1 MSVFVMARATSKNRF
16 KNLIGVLLAPVAFYM
31 LFRWFEHTQVYQPFT
46 RLEANGDVLGRP
58 FEDVY
63 FQERPKL
70 NGWFFPA
77 NTNSPRAHLAVLICH
92 GNAGNI
98 SHRLDLYKLLLAT
111 GVNVFAFDYR
121 GYGRSEG
128 KPSEAG
134 TYQDAQSAHS
144 WLLARGF
151 AGTNIIA
158 LGESL
163 GGAVASELALRQPL
177 GGLALQSAFTSILDI
192 GTELFPW
199 LPVRIIATIK
209 YDTRS
214 KLPEIKVPVLV
225 MHGPSDSVIPFHH
238 AERNFAAANEPK
250 LFWKLEGDHND
261 PVTNERENYLK
272 GFERFLAMVEHR
284 QPENTRGAGQSDSR
298 D

>member
-1 MSVFVMARATSKNRF
+1 MARRMSKNRI
-16 KNLIGVLLAPVAFYM
+16 KNVIGVLLAPVVFYM
-31 LFRWFEHTQVYQPFT
+31 LFRWFENQQVYQPST
-46 RLEANGDVLGRP
+46 RLQVNGDVLRRP

-63 FQERPKL
+63 FQDRPKL

-98 SHRLDLYKLLLAT
+98 SHRLDLYELLLAA

-128 KPSEAG
+128 RPSETG
-134 TYQDAQSAHS
+134 TYQDAESAHS
-144 WLLARGF
+144 WLRARGF
-151 AGTNIIA
+151 SATNIIV

-163 GGAVASELALRQPL
+163 GGAVASELALRQAL
-177 GGLALQSAFTSILDI
+177 GGLVLQSTFTSILDI
-192 GTELFPW
+192 GAELFPW
-199 LPVRIIATIK
+199 LPVRMMATIK

-214 KLPEIKVPVLV
+214 KLPKIKVPLLV
-225 MHGPSDSVIPFHH
+225 MHAPGDSIIPFHH

-250 LFWKLEGDHND
+250 LFWKLAGDHND
-261 PVTNERENYLK
+261 PLTAERANYLK
-272 GFERFLAMVEHR
+272 GFEKFLV
-284 QPENTRGAGQSDSR
+284 SL
-298 D
+298 

>member
-1 MSVFVMARATSKNRF
+1 MAHGTSKNRF
-16 KNLIGVLLAPVAFYM
+16 KNLIGVLLAPFAFYM
-31 LFRWFEHTQVYQPFT
+31 LFRWFEHQQVYQPST
-46 RLEANGDVLGRP
+46 RLQANGDVLRRP
-58 FEDVY
+58 FEDVW
-63 FQERPKL
+63 FQDRPKL

-98 SHRLDLYKLLLAT
+98 SHRLDLYGLLLAT

-128 KPSEAG
+128 KPSETG
-134 TYQDAQSAHS
+134 TYQDAESAHS
-144 WLLARGF
+144 WLVARGF

-163 GGAVASELALRQPL
+163 GGGIASELALRLPL
-177 GGLALQSAFTSILDI
+177 GGLVLQSTFTSILDI
-192 GTELFPW
+192 GKELFPW
-199 LPVRIIATIK
+199 LPVRIMATIK

-214 KLPEIKVPVLV
+214 KLPKINVPVLV
-225 MHGPSDSVIPFHH
+225 IHGPGDSIIPFHH
-238 AERNFAAANEPK
+238 AEQNFAAANEPK
-250 LFWKLEGDHND
+250 LFWKLAGDHND
-261 PVTNERENYLK
+261 PLTTERANYLN
-272 GFERFLAMVEHR
+272 GFEKHLAMVEHR
-284 QPENTRGAGQSDSR
+284 QPERPRGAGQGDSR

>member
-1 MSVFVMARATSKNRF
+1 MLRVSVLIMAHGTSKNRI
-16 KNLIGVLLAPVAFYM
+16 KNVVGVLLAPVALYM
-31 LFRWFEHTQVYQPFT
+31 LFRWFEHQQVYQPSAA
-46 RLEANGDVLGRP
+46 LEASGDVLRRP

-63 FQERPKL
+63 FQDRPRL

-98 SHRLDLYKLLLAT
+98 SHRLDLYQLLLAT

-128 KPSEAG
+128 RPSEGG
-134 TYQDAQSAHS
+134 TYQDAESAHS
-144 WLLARGF
+144 WLLTRGF

-163 GGAVASELALRQPL
+163 GGGVASELALRQPL
-177 GGLALQSAFTSILDI
+177 DGLVLQSTFTSIPDI

-199 LPVRIIATIK
+199 LPVRIMATIK

-214 KLPEIKVPVLV
+214 KLPKIKIPVLV
-225 MHGPSDSVIPFHH
+225 MHGPKDSVIPFHH
-238 AERNFAAANEPK
+238 AQRNFAAANEPK

-261 PVTNERENYLK
+261 PVTNERANYLT
-272 GFERFLAMVEHR
+272 GFERFLM
-284 QPENTRGAGQSDSR
+284 SL
-298 D
+298 

>member
-1 MSVFVMARATSKNRF
+1 MSVFGMAHRTSKSRI
-16 KNLIGVLLAPVAFYM
+16 KNVIGLLLAPAVFYM
-31 LFRWFEHTQVYQPFT
+31 LFRWFENQQVYQPSAP
-46 RLEANGDVLGRP
+46 LLANGDVLRRP

-63 FQERPKL
+63 FQHRPKL

-98 SHRLDLYKLLLAT
+98 SHRLDLCELLLAT

-128 KPSEAG
+128 KPSETG
-134 TYQDAQSAHS
+134 TYQDAESAHA

-163 GGAVASELALRQPL
+163 GGGVASELALRQAL
-177 GGLALQSAFTSILDI
+177 GGLVLQSAFTSILDI

-199 LPVRIIATIK
+199 LPVRIMATIK

-214 KLPEIKVPVLV
+214 KLPKIKVPVLI
-225 MHGPSDSVIPFHH
+225 MHGPRDSVIPFHH

-261 PVTNERENYLK
+261 PVTTERANYLK
-272 GFERFLAMVEHR
+272 GFEKFLVMIE
-284 QPENTRGAGQSDSR
+284 
-298 D
+298 

>member
-16 KNLIGVLLAPVAFYM
+16 KNLIGVLLAPIAFYM

-63 FQERPKL
+63 FQDRPKL

-98 SHRLDLYKLLLAT
+98 SHRLDLYKLLLAM

-134 TYQDAQSAHS
+134 TYQDAQSARS

-163 GGAVASELALRQPL
+163 GGGVASELALRQPL
-177 GGLALQSAFTSILDI
+177 GGLVLQSAFTSILDI

-225 MHGPSDSVIPFHH
+225 THGPSDSVIPFHH

-261 PVTNERENYLK
+261 PVTTEREHYLK

-284 QPENTRGAGQSDSR
+284 QPENTRGARQSDSR